1 MRRSKANVH
10 CARTSTTHPLQI
22 AEIFPAAGY
31 GSIGLTLCPG
41 KWQPLAESGTWERDM
56 VADVQ
61 AKAVLDKFLPG
72 TTTHPSY
79 KMFKAMTL
87 RQIQPYSGGAITAAA
102 LADVERELSTI
113 Q

>member
-1 MRRSKANVH
+1 MKFAMFALAVMV
-10 CARTSTTHPLQI
+10 PLV
-22 AEIFPAAGY
+22 PAVAQEAVPEAVTVAP
-31 GSIGLTLCPG
+31 SAKFTLDTPI
-41 KWQPLAESGTWERDM
+41 QTL